1 MKLFMMYIGGAHE
14 KSLIELHDMRFVIAE
29 NIEETYDELRR
40 SWWGIPKSLHLDA
53 FGELKYADGYHI
65 YLKNFEQDRQNHNK
79 NKLYFLNLG
88 GYSKHEFTELHK
100 NIFIVAENED
110 QAKIKAKA
118 QILDWES
125 PHKDYQYELENILDM
140 TPIAAQKN
148 VHIHLEPTDSPQ
160 KFEFICKYTPIGK

>member
-1 MKLFMMYIGGAHE
+1 MKLFMIYIGGAHE
-14 KSLIELHDMRFVIAE
+14 KSLIELHDIRFVIAD
-29 NIEETYDELRR
+29 NIEETYEELRC

-53 FGELKYADGYHI
+53 FGELIYADGYRI
-65 YLKNFEQDRQNHNK
+65 FLKSTQNNIKH
-79 NKLYFLNLG
+79 KLYFLNLG

-118 QILDWES
+118 QILHWES

-148 VHIHLEPTDSPQ
+148 VHIHLEPTVNPQ
-160 KFEFICKYTPIGK
+160 KFEFICQYTSIGK